1 MSQIP
6 QAVRERADTLHQ
18 QLDDANYQYY
28 VEDDPRITDAEYDA
42 LLRELQSLEA
52 EHPELKTP
60 DSPTQ
65 RVGAAPA
72 ERFEEVTHA
81 VPMLSLDNAFD
92 DAELAA
98 FVKRVADK
106 LECDGDTL
114 AFCCEPKL
122 DGLAVALVYENGRLV
137 QGATRGD
144 GRTGE
149 DVTLNLRTIRSIPL
163 KLRGDS
169 IPPLIEVRGEAPVPP
184 S

>member
-114 AFCCEPKL
+114 AFC
-122 DGLAVALVYENGRLV
+122 
-137 QGATRGD
+137 
-144 GRTGE
+144 
-149 DVTLNLRTIRSIPL
+149 
-163 KLRGDS
+163 
-169 IPPLIEVRGEAPVPP
+169 
-184 S
+184 